1 MGLES
6 PISVLYNTAG
16 YELAV
21 SQSQVVS
28 NSYQPGLV
36 MAGSGSDGLARFFRV
51 NSDGYLFVTGTF
63 ATSVAT
69 QSVQVASW
77 LPGVTAS
84 VDQIGTSTTA
94 ITSANASTTNY
105 TILPTNPNR
114 RGALFFKEG
123 TNTCYLKFGATATT
137 SSYSIRLGSDDYYE
151 LPTLYTGQVDIV
163 FNTTASNNT
172 LRVTEFTL
180 P

>member
-6 PISVLYNTAG
+6 PIAVLYNTAG

-36 MAGSGSDGLARFFRV
+36 MAGSGSDGRAYFFRV

-77 LPGVTAS
+77 LPSITAS
-84 VDQIGTSTTA
+84 VDRIGTSTTV
-94 ITSANASTTNY
+94 ITAANAATTSY
-105 TILPTNPNR
+105 TILSTNPNR

-123 TNTCYLKFGATATT
+123 TNTCYLKFGSTATT
-137 SSYSIRLGSDDYYE
+137 SSYSIRLGSDDFYE
-151 LPTLYTGQVDIV
+151 MPQQYTGQVDII
-163 FNTTASNNT
+163 FNTTASSNT
-172 LRVTEFTL
+172 LRVTEFVL

>member
-28 NSYQPGLV
+28 GTTQPGLV
-36 MAGSGSDGLARFFRV
+36 MAGSGSDGRARFFRV
-51 NSDGYLFVTGTF
+51 NTDGYLFVTGTF

-69 QSVQVASW
+69 QSVEVASW
-77 LPGVTAS
+77 LPTVTAS
-84 VDQIGTSTTA
+84 VDQIGTSTTVV
-94 ITSANASTTNY
+94 TGVNASTASY
-105 TILPTNPNR
+105 TALSANPNR

-137 SSYSIRLGSDDYYE
+137 ASYSIRMSSDDFFE
-151 LPTLYTGQVDIV
+151 MPKQYTGQVDVI

-172 LRVTEFTL
+172 LRITEFVL